1 MLRLRGRSIAFRNM
15 ANEFERGL
23 QGLETGP
30 EASDNTDESNVREA
44 PRGSHPTADA
54 LRDQFGDAV
63 VSHVIMSGDE
73 HVVYIA
79 ADRNLEVLRWLK
91 EDPAQRYDLCKDITA
106 IDFGGNRP
114 LEVLYEL
121 WSIPHRRQLRV
132 KSVLPLNALEIDSAV
147 PVWNT
152 ANWLEREVY
161 DMFGIN
167 FRNHPDM
174 RRILMPDN
182 YAEGHPLRK
191 DFPLRGRFSRAEQ
204 TRRALEMDV
213 EDHYTQDE
221 LDVGGE
227 ALGTAD
233 SDRRTKEKA
242 ARADSE
248 AARAQGEARAPGDTS
263 ADKDPALGDIPW
275 TQRAPVDGGDA
286 AGGGVSR
293 P

>member
-1 MLRLRGRSIAFRNM
+1 M
-15 ANEFERGL
+15 ANDFERGL
-23 QGLETGP
+23 HGLETGP
-30 EASDNTDESNVREA
+30 EASANTDESNISQA
-44 PRGSHPTADA
+44 PRGSHPTVDA
-54 LRDQFGDAV
+54 MRDKFGDVV

-106 IDFGGNRP
+106 IDYGGNRP
-114 LEVLYEL
+114 LELLYEL
-121 WSIPHRRQLRV
+121 WSIPHKRQLRV
-132 KSVLPLNALEIDSAV
+132 KCVLPLHALEIDSAV

-152 ANWLEREVY
+152 ANWHEREAF

-213 EDHYTQDE
+213 EDHYTKTE
-221 LDVGGE
+221 LEVGGE
-227 ALGTAD
+227 PLGTAD
-233 SDRRTKEKA
+233 ADLRKRQRQERGEEQGYDR
-242 ARADSE
+242 D
-248 AARAQGEARAPGDTS
+248 PGDTS
-263 ADKDPALGDIPW
+263 QDFDPALGDIPW
-275 TQRAPVDGGDA
+275 SQRAPVPGGEA
-286 AGGGVSR
+286 SESGVTR